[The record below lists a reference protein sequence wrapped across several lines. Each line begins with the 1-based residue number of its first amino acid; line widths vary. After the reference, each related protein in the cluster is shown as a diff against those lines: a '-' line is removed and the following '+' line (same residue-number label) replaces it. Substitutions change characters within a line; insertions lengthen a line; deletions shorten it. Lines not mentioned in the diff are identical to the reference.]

1 MSSRV
6 TTADNP
12 DSTPNLRGP
21 ETQEEEDQAKKERK
35 ADEHR
40 QQASEERNLSAP
52 TVYEIIAAEGVEEM
66 ERPLNSLWW
75 SGVAAGLG
83 ISLSLYVMAAL
94 RSSLGDTPGAG
105 VIEKFGYCFG
115 FLVVILGRLQLF
127 TENTI
132 TPILPALR
140 QREQG
145 MLRCVARLW
154 AVVLVANLVGTFL
167 AALIP
172 TIFPIGTPEL
182 MKAMIEISNH
192 FSERAYAH
200 TFFSAIPAGFMVA
213 ALVWM
218 LPGSKGFEI
227 WTIVV
232 MTFAIGITDTSH
244 VVVGSAELFT
254 SILSGDSGIGE
265 ALMRLLLAGLG
276 NVVGGTGLFAVLAYA
291 QVSEEI

>member
-1 MSSRV
+1 MSSTA
-6 TTADNP
+6 TTDTTDP
-12 DSTPNLRGP
+12 VPEPRGHGEP
-21 ETQEEEDQAKKERK
+21 HEDGQAKKERK

-40 QQASEERNLSAP
+40 QQASQEKGLSAP

-94 RSSLGDTPGAG
+94 RASLGDTPGAG
-105 VIEKFGYCFG
+105 VLEKFGYCFG

-132 TPILPALR
+132 TPILPLLR

-145 MLRCVARLW
+145 MFRCVARLW
-154 AVVLVANLVGTFL
+154 AVVLAANLVGTFL

-182 MKAMIEISNH
+182 MAAMIEISNH
-192 FSERAYAH
+192 FSEREYAH

-232 MTFAIGITDTSH
+232 MTFAIGVTDTSH

-265 ALMRLLLAGLG
+265 ALVRLFLAGAG
-276 NVVGGTGLFAVLAYA
+276 NIVGGTGLFAVLAYA